1 MIGIEQYQKIQEY
14 KALGLAQTKTAKA
27 LGSPILLSVNTGI

>member
-14 KALGLAQTKTAKA
+14 KELGLARTKNAKKA
-27 LGSPILLSVNTGI
+27 LMISILN

>member
-14 KALGLAQTKTAKA
+14 KELGCDRQHKSDPLA
-27 LGSPILLSVNTGI
+27 V

>member
-14 KALGLAQTKTAKA
+14 KALGLAQTKTACVRRRETTA
-27 LGSPILLSVNTGI
+27 

>member
-14 KALGLAQTKTAKA
+14 KELGLARPRLLKRW
-27 LGSPILLSVNTGI
+27 GSPILLSVNTGI